1 MKWINRPNQ
10 IFRSKKKNLGSY
22 IYQDSYKII
31 LGFGSPKG
39 KEIINSIKADG
50 ITSGRIANG
59 LVHLPKQ

>member
-10 IFRSKKKNLGSY
+10 IFRPEGKNLGSH
-22 IYQDSYKII
+22 IYQDSHKII
-31 LGFGSPKG
+31 LGFGSPKY
-39 KEIINSIKADG
+39 KEIINSIKADD